1 MGSTRVR
8 RTAATSAVVQRKS
21 SGPCVTKMVQY
32 RPEVAGLG
40 GTCRLK
46 PGEVRALLARAL
58 EGVASAFLLQ
68 EAYQWEA
75 VVARRK
81 GAKFG
86 EHRGRDGILHA
97 QGPKGSREP
106 ETLVAFCCNIFQKSV
121 IVLGYF

>member
-1 MGSTRVR
+1 
-8 RTAATSAVVQRKS
+8 
-21 SGPCVTKMVQY
+21 MVQY
-32 RPEVAGLG
+32 RPEVAG

-46 PGEVRALLARAL
+46 PGEVRALFARAL
-58 EGVASAFLLQ
+58 EGVPRAFFLQ
-68 EAYQWEA
+68 EAYQWVA

-106 ETLVAFCCNIFQKSV
+106 DTLVTFCCNIFKQSV
-121 IVLGYF
+121 IGLGYF